1 MELLGDKKED
11 TKVQTNDKP
20 ISELMSAIH
29 DGKTQLP
36 DFQRGWVWEDS
47 RIQALIASI
56 TNNFPVGAAMF
67 LEYGN
72 QNVRFKYRAIEGAP
86 ETGNVPSEL
95 ILDGQQRLTSL
106 YSALFSSKP
115 VHTRTDKGK
124 EIYRYYYI
132 DIKKAFDP
140 ACDRVDAIF
149 SVPESRV
156 VTSNFGRKID
166 LDLSE
171 RKKEFS
177 EKKFPLNII
186 LNFTEVQNWQNQY
199 YAYCNYDPDAIK
211 EFTEFNTKV
220 IMQTMQYK
228 MPVILLGKE
237 TPKEAVCQVFEN
249 VNTGGVSL
257 TVFELVTA
265 IFAMDDFELRKDWKS
280 RQEKFFTGDLLSII
294 TATDFLVACTLLS
307 AFSKGGTVS
316 CKKKDVLNLPL
327 ADYEKYADSLSKGFV
342 EAEKL
347 LQEERIFSSRDLPYS
362 TQLIPLAVLCTL
374 LDDGNKIKITNVKNK
389 IKQWY
394 WCGVFGELY
403 GSANETRYVNDVV
416 GVMEWIENN
425 GSAPR
430 TVQEAYFN
438 PTRLLTL
445 QSRQSAAYKGIM
457 ALVLKN
463 HCKDFI
469 SGREMDFT
477 VYKSENI
484 DIHHIFP
491 RAYCENK
498 NYPKEKW
505 NSIVNKTPITYSTNR
520 EIGGASPSKYLE
532 KIENKGQVNRPT
544 LDEYLESHWIDVDSC
559 RNDDFDKHIV
569 YRAKKLLDSI
579 ELATGKSIS
588 GRDTEEVVK
597 VFGEVL

>member
-1 MELLGDKKED
+1 M
-11 TKVQTNDKP
+11 QTNDKP
-20 ISELMSAIH
+20 ITELMSGINE
-29 DGKTQLP
+29 GKTQLP
-36 DFQRGWVWEDS
+36 DFQRGWVWEDN
-47 RIQALIASI
+47 RIRALIASI
-56 TNNFPVGAAMF
+56 TSNFPVGAAMF

-72 QNVRFKYRAIEGAP
+72 ENVRFKYRTIEGAP
-86 ETGNVPSEL
+86 SKGNIPSEL
-95 ILDGQQRLTSL
+95 ILDGQQRLTSI
-106 YSALFSSKP
+106 YSALFNSAP

-132 DIKKAFDP
+132 NIEKALSP

-149 SVPESRV
+149 SVPENRI
-156 VTSNFGRKID
+156 VTSNFGRNVD
-166 LDLSE
+166 LDLSD
-171 RKKEFS
+171 RTKEF
-177 EKKFPLNII
+177 EKKMFPLNII

-199 YAYCNYDPDAIK
+199 YAYCNYNPEAIK

-228 MPVILLGKE
+228 MPVIFLGKE

-265 IFAMDDFELRKDWKS
+265 IFAMDDFELRKDWEN
-280 RQEKFFTGDLLSII
+280 RREKFFTGDLLSII

-307 AFSKGGTVS
+307 TYKKGGTVS
-316 CKKKDVLNLPL
+316 CKKKDVLNLSL
-327 ADYEKYADSLSKGFV
+327 SEYKKYANILSDEFV
-342 EAEKL
+342 EAEKM

-362 TQLIPLAVLCTL
+362 TQLIPLAVICTL
-374 LDDGNKIKITNVKNK
+374 LDEGNRIKVTNIKNK

-394 WCGVFGELY
+394 WCGVFSELY

-416 GVMEWIENN
+416 GVMEWVKNDT
-425 GSAPR
+425 ATPK

-438 PTRLLTL
+438 PTRLITL

-457 ALVLKN
+457 ALILKN

-477 VYKSENI
+477 IYKSENI
-484 DIHHIFP
+484 DIHHVFP
-491 RAYCENK
+491 RDYCEK
-498 NYPKEKW
+498 QNYPREKW

-520 EIGGASPSKYLE
+520 EIGGVAPSKYLG
-532 KIENKGQVNRPT
+532 KIENKGKVNT
-544 LDEYLESHWIDVDSC
+544 AILDEYLKSHWIDVDSC

-569 YRAKKLLDSI
+569 HRAKMLLDAI
-579 ELATGKSIS
+579 ENATGKSIS
-588 GRDTEEVVK
+588 GRESEDVIRA
-597 VFGEVL
+597 FGTGLN